1 MRTPVHVLGG
11 FLGTGKTTTLLG
23 LLRGSPGKVA
33 VVVNDFGEARIDAE
47 RVGPGFA
54 LRSIEG
60 GCVCCTAPAGLP
72 AAVAA
77 LLDEERPDHVVIEP
91 SGLARPQDVLD
102 MLSRGALAERLE
114 LRGLVV
120 LVDPERLRDA
130 EGHEARLLEEQLQG
144 ADVLVA
150 NRCDLASPEAL
161 ELFRER
167 ASTLWPA
174 PSLVVE
180 TSHGRLPP
188 EAWAAARGGAP
199 APAAHP
205 HDHPHGHDH
214 GHDHADDHAEDHAE
228 DHADRHDH
236 ADGHAHAA
244 SAGRPAST
252 TGFVAVSWQ
261 APRERRFSWDALGA
275 LLRGSAGLI
284 RAKGMFRTDIGWV
297 RMDLAGGTVS
307 TAPTAYRRDNR
318 ADLVAR
324 EGSDLASLV
333 AALEGCDSAVLG
345 GAEDGGP
352 AVELLSAAGDSVA
365 LGRERL
371 AALPGQVGDVGVVVP
386 GRAGEGVWLREVLS
400 LLGAPPDAR
409 YVVVA
414 SDGMVSTPARLD
426 GVGEALLLHGLGGA
440 ELPASQGGPFRL
452 LVPPGEG
459 RSNCAN
465 VKGVAQ
471 IRVLPSE

>member
-11 FLGTGKTTTLLG
+11 FLGTGKTTTLLE
-23 LLRGSPGKVA
+23 LLRQGRERVA

-47 RVGPGFA
+47 RVGAGYA

-77 LLDEERPDHVVIEP
+77 LLDEERPDRVVIEP

-102 MLSRGALAERLE
+102 MLSRGPLAERLE

-120 LVDPERLRDA
+120 LVDPERLREA
-130 EGHEARLLEEQLQG
+130 EGEEARLLEEQLQG

-174 PSLVVE
+174 PALVLE
-180 TSHGRLPP
+180 TSHGRLSP
-188 EAWAAARGGAP
+188 EAWAAGRGQGPGSAGRVAHDHTHLHEHGSEHGSEHAHGDAAHPAPPAAPGAP
-199 APAAHP
+199 ARAPAAP
-205 HDHPHGHDH
+205 
-214 GHDHADDHAEDHAE
+214 
-228 DHADRHDH
+228 
-236 ADGHAHAA
+236 
-244 SAGRPAST
+244 ST
-252 TGFVAVSWQ
+252 AGFVAVSWQ

-275 LLRGSAGLI
+275 LLRGSPGLV

-297 RMDLAGGTVS
+297 RMDFAGGRLS
-307 TAPTAYRRDNR
+307 SAPTAYRRDNR
-318 ADLVAR
+318 ADLIA
-324 EGSDLASLV
+324 LAGTELG
-333 AALEGCDSAVLG
+333 ALIEALEGCDTALSG
-345 GAEDGGP
+345 GGEAAGP
-352 AVELLSAAGDSVA
+352 GVELLSAAGDSVW

-371 AALPGQVGDVGVVVP
+371 AALPGQVGDVGTFVP
-386 GRAGEGVWLREVLS
+386 GRAGEGVWLREVLA
-400 LLGAPPDAR
+400 LCGAAPDAR
-409 YVVVA
+409 YVVA
-414 SDGMVSTPARLD
+414 ATDGMVSPPARLD
-426 GVGEALLLHGLGGA
+426 GVGEALLVHGLGGA

-452 LVPPGEG
+452 LTPPGEG

-471 IRVLPSE
+471 IRILPSD